1 MAESKPIILLGEAW
15 GANEAKIGK
24 ALVGASGVE
33 LLRMLNEAG
42 VLELTSEDR
51 SYISRWYS
59 SGDPHCL
66 DAVWQLHPEF
76 HRTNVFNLHPPGNN
90 LEELC
95 GPKSEALP
103 GYPMLAKSRWLR
115 AEFEPELER
124 LGDEILSLDPN
135 LIIVL
140 GNTPLWALCGRSGI
154 SKLRGTTCLS
164 SHTVSDFKLL
174 CTYHPAAVIRQWELR
189 PTTIIDLA
197 KAPHEATFPEVRRP
211 NCEIWIEPGIEDIVR
226 FIDDYIRSCAVLS
239 VDIETSG
246 TRVTCIGF
254 APRIDVAIVI
264 PFDDDRRTP
273 RNYWPDKNSER
284 RVWDIVRGV
293 LEDESIKKV
302 FQNGLYDIAFL
313 WRAYGIRVCGASE
326 DTMIL
331 HHSLQPE
338 SLKGLAFLGS
348 VYTNHGPWKSERHQT
363 DTIKKDA

>member
-1 MAESKPIILLGEAW
+1 MKPILILAEAW

-42 VLELTSEDR
+42 CLALSSEDR

-90 LEELC
+90 LGELC
-95 GPKSEALP
+95 GTKAESLP
-103 GYPMLAKSRWLR
+103 GYGKIPVKKGTGWIR
-115 AEFEPELER
+115 AEFAPELDR
-124 LGDEILSLDPN
+124 LADEIVAVDPN
-135 LIIVL
+135 LILAL
-140 GNTPLWALCGRSGI
+140 GNIPLWALTGKTGI
-154 SKLRGTTCLS
+154 SKLRGTTCMS
-164 SHTVSDFKLL
+164 TICVSDFKLL
-174 CTYHPAAVIRQWELR
+174 CTYHPSAVIQSWDLR

-197 KAPHEATFPEVRRP
+197 KVSHEATFPEVRRP
-211 NCEIWIEPGIEDIVR
+211 NVEVWIEPGLEDITR
-226 FIDDYIRSCAVLS
+226 FINEHIRPSQLVA

-246 TRVTCIGF
+246 QQITCLGF
-254 APRIDVAIVI
+254 APRQDLAIVVPI
-264 PFDDDRRTP
+264 FDERTKG
-273 RNYWPDKNSER
+273 RSYWPTPADER
-284 RVWDIVRGV
+284 LCWRLIRSV

-313 WRAYGIRVCGASE
+313 WRAYGIRVMGATE
-326 DTMIL
+326 DTMLL

-348 VYTNHGPWKSERHQT
+348 VYSSHGPWKSERHQT
-363 DTIKKDA
+363 DTIKRDA